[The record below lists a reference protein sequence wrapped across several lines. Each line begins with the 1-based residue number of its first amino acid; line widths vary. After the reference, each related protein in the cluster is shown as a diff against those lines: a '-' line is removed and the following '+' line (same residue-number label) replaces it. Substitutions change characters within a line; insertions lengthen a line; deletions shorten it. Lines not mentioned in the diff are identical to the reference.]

1 MTSELRGNW
10 TFPTKVIFGA
20 GRVRDLPK
28 TLGGAGVSRPLVVT
42 DAGIRG
48 LPMIAA
54 LEEMLGEADLA
65 ATLFSDVKG
74 NPIGANVTDGVAA
87 FRAGGCDGAVA
98 IGGGSALDAGKAIAL
113 MAGQDRPLWDFEE
126 KPGNWRRANPD
137 GIVPVVAIPTTAGTG
152 SEVGR
157 SSVIV
162 NEESESKVI
171 IFHPRML
178 PVTVISDPELT
189 VGLPPHITAATGMDA
204 LVHCFEAYC
213 APGFHPMAEG
223 IALNGMALIKDALPA
238 AYRIGGDI
246 DARSKLLAAASMGA
260 VAFQKGLGGVHA
272 IAHPVGAL
280 YDTHHGLT
288 NAVILPYVMRHNAD
302 AIADKV
308 PLLCRVLDLPGA
320 GFQDL
325 LDWVET
331 FRADLGIPET
341 LRQIGV
347 DDERAEEV
355 SVMAAADNCALGNPV
370 PVDAAALKK
379 IFLQAL
385 DG

>member
-1 MTSELRGNW
+1 MASGMRGNW
-10 TFPTKVIFGA
+10 TFPTKVVFGA

-28 TLGGAGVSRPLVVT
+28 TLGSAGIARPLVVT
-42 DAGIRG
+42 DAGMRD

-54 LEEMLGEADLA
+54 LQELLSEARLA
-65 ATLFSDVKG
+65 ATLFSNVKG
-74 NPIGANVTDGVAA
+74 NPVGANVTDGVDAY
-87 FRAGGCDGAVA
+87 RNGGCDGVVAV
-98 IGGGSALDAGKAIAL
+98 GGGSALDAGKAIAL
-113 MAGQDRPLWDFEE
+113 MAGQDLPLWDFEE

-137 GIVPVVAIPTTAGTG
+137 GIAPIVAIPTTAGTG

-162 NEESESKVI
+162 NEETESKVI

-178 PVTVISDPELT
+178 PATVISDPELT

-223 IALNGMALIKDALPA
+223 IALNGMALIKEALPA
-238 AYRIGGDI
+238 AFANGSDI
-246 DARSKLLAAASMGA
+246 EARGKLLAAASMGA

-272 IAHPVGAL
+272 IAHPVGAI

-288 NAVILPYVMRHNAD
+288 NAVILPYVMRYNAD

-308 PLLCRVLDLPGA
+308 PLLCRVLDLPGT

-325 LDWVET
+325 LDWVES
-331 FRADLGIPET
+331 FRAGLEIPQT
-341 LRQIGV
+341 LREIGV
-347 DDERAEEV
+347 GDERADEV
-355 SVMAAADNCALGNPV
+355 ARMAAADNCALGNPV
-370 PVDAAALKK
+370 PVDAGALKK
-379 IFLQAL
+379 IFLHAL